1 MHAYMKP
8 IRKNKKILVAMG
20 LDTSSR
26 REMLSGIFR
35 FVNSHSDWSILF
47 RQTDALDAS
56 MIEEAA
62 NECISGILASELA
75 DRKAYNALQKCAL
88 PALVQRRPDF
98 MVEKTPGNI
107 VWIKTDNVNVGRCGA
122 EYLMSVGSFAS
133 YAFVPPES
141 PNAIWAKQ
149 REQGFYS
156 ALQESGTQCH
166 VFPGGSL
173 REWISGLKLPAAVF
187 CAYDHRSLQVLSSC
201 INSRLKVPSHLAILG
216 VDNDELICAMASVP
230 LSSISL
236 DHEAFGYDMIEM
248 LTSSIRTNSPMT
260 GDISL
265 KNVKIVERESTRPPV
280 PATVLL
286 RRALDYISQNAT
298 HGLSVGEL
306 VRHMA
311 VSERLLYLR
320 FSELLG
326 TTPGEA
332 IIEAKLKAV
341 VKHLRQGR
349 ESFEVISNTCGFN
362 SRKHLSRV
370 FKKHFGMSMRE
381 FRAMHMR

>member
-1 MHAYMKP
+1 MKP
-8 IRKNKKILVAMG
+8 IRKNRNILVAMG

-35 FVNSHSDWSILF
+35 FVNSHSGWSILF

-62 NECISGILASELA
+62 KECISGILASELA
-75 DRKAYNALQKCAL
+75 DRKAYNALRKCAI
-88 PALVQRRPDF
+88 PALVQKRPDF
-98 MVEKTPGNI
+98 SAGETPKNI
-107 VWIKTDNVNVGRCGA
+107 AWIETDNVNVGRRGA
-122 EYLMSVGSFAS
+122 KYLMSVGRFSS

-149 REQGFYS
+149 REEGFCS
-156 ALQESGTQCH
+156 ALQENGVQCH

-173 REWISGLKLPAAVF
+173 REWLSGLKLPAAVF

-216 VDNDELICAMASVP
+216 VDNDKLMCSMASVP

-248 LTSSIRTNSPMT
+248 LTSSIRTGSPMT

-265 KNVKIVERESTRPPV
+265 KNVKIVERESTRPPI
-280 PATVLL
+280 PATVMI

-298 HGLSVGEL
+298 HGLGVKEL

-320 FSELLG
+320 FQELLG
-326 TTPGEA
+326 TTPGAA
-332 IIEAKLKAV
+332 IAEAKLKAA
-341 VKHLRQGR
+341 VKHLRLGR
-349 ESFEVISNTCGFN
+349 ESFEVIGNTCGFG

-370 FKKHFGMSMRE
+370 FKKRFGMSLRE
-381 FRAMHMR
+381 FRTMHKQ